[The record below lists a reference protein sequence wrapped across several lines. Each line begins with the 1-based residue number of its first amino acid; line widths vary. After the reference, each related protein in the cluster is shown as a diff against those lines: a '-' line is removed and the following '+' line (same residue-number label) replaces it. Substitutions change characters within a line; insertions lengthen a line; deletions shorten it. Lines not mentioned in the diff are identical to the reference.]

1 MQFGISVFTTATG
14 APPQMLAKK
23 AEDLGFESF
32 FVSEHS
38 HIPLSTEFPMGG
50 DVPLVY
56 KSMYDPFIA
65 LTAAAAVTSKIR
77 LGTAI
82 CILPQHDPLNCA
94 KATASLDQI
103 SNGRLELGI
112 GAGWNAAEMEQHGVP
127 FAERFSRT
135 KETIEAIRTL
145 WQDDVAEYHGKHI
158 NIEPSWMYPKP
169 RQLPHP
175 PVLLAGAG
183 PSILKRTVSIAN
195 GWMPVISMEWHES
208 LAGKQTRREGLPADI
223 KTLRELEEQMGK
235 PKTTISAMGLP
246 PTPEYIEFLLENKV
260 ERMILSITSDDEAG
274 AFAHL
279 EQIADAIGEYA
290 TSA

>member
-14 APPQMLAKK
+14 APPQILAKK

-38 HIPLSTEFPMGG
+38 HIPLSTQFPMGG

-112 GAGWNAAEMEQHGVP
+112 GAGWNAAEMEQHGAP
-127 FAERFSRT
+127 FSERFSRT
-135 KETIEAIRTL
+135 KETIEAIQAL

-169 RQLPHP
+169 QQQPHP

-195 GWMPVISMEWHES
+195 GWLPVISMEWHES

-223 KTLRELEEQMGK
+223 KILRELEEQMEK

-246 PTPEYIEFLLENKV
+246 PTPEYIEFLLENEV
-260 ERMILSITSDDEAG
+260 ERMILSIPSDDEAG

-279 EQIADAIGEYA
+279 EQIAAAIAQYKKA
-290 TSA
+290 A